1 MRFGVN
7 YTPRRGWFHSWLDL
21 DLGQVREDFD
31 QIAGLGLDHVRI
43 FPLWPVL
50 QPNRTLVRPR
60 ALRDVVAVAEVAG
73 QAGLQVSI
81 DALNGHL
88 SSYDFVPNWLT
99 SWHAADIFTDPR
111 AIDGQ
116 RLLVREL
123 ANAVRDLPNV
133 SGMTLGNEFA
143 QFARVDHPYASA
155 TDVAGSDA
163 WLGAMFAELDAVWPA
178 GHHQHSHD
186 DSVWFSEQMPFTPRQ
201 AVTLGQITTVHSWVF
216 VNHGPLVGADHPSL
230 ALFARYLCEVAAA
243 WSPDPERRIWLQEV
257 GASRPWVSDQHAPD
271 FLRNTVINAAAMPEV
286 AAITWWCSHDVSPDL
301 ADFPELE
308 YSLGLF
314 TSDGRP
320 KPEAEALAD
329 LVKHPPPV
337 HLVERPAWV
346 FDADWATGLGRSTT
360 APDREVLRLWMEQA
374 SSGLIP
380 ALVRA
385 EQSEDVE
392 LLDRRGITELLG

>member
-1 MRFGVN
+1 MKYGVN

-31 QIAGLGLDHVRI
+31 QIADLGLDHVRI
-43 FPLWPVL
+43 FPLWPLL

-60 ALRDVVAVAEVAG
+60 ALDDVVAVARVAG
-73 QAGLQVSI
+73 EAGLNVSV

-99 SWHAADIFTDPR
+99 SWHAADMFTDPR
-111 AIDGQ
+111 ALAGQ

-133 SGMTLGNEFA
+133 TGMTLGNEFA
-143 QFARVDHPYASA
+143 QFARPDHPHPSD
-155 TDVAGSDA
+155 TDVTGADA
-163 WLGAMFAELDAVWPA
+163 WLAAMFAELDAVWPR

-186 DSVWFSEQMPFTPRQ
+186 DSLWFSEQMPFTPRQ
-201 AVTLGQITTVHSWVF
+201 AVTLGDVTTVHSWVF
-216 VNHGPLVGADHPSL
+216 GHHGPLVGTDHPHL
-230 ALFARYLCEVAAA
+230 DLFARYLCEVAAA
-243 WSPDPERRIWLQEV
+243 WAPDPERRIWLQEV
-257 GASRPWVSDQHAPD
+257 GAPRPWVSNQRAPE
-271 FLRNTVINAAAMPEV
+271 FLRNTAIHAAGMPEV
-286 AAITWWCSHDVSPDL
+286 VALTWWCSHDVSPDL
-301 ADFPELE
+301 ADFPALE

-314 TSDGRP
+314 TSDGRA

-329 LVKHPPPV
+329 LIKHPTTT

-346 FDADWATGLGRSTT
+346 FDADWTSGAGRGGT
-360 APDREVLRLWMEQA
+360 APGQELLRLWLQGA
-374 SSGLIP
+374 AVGVPP

-385 EQSEDVE
+385 DQAEDSD